1 MARRGSTMG
10 YEKTLMYGVYKEEMA
25 TVAKQEARKRS
36 LTPVKIVED
45 KDVGDHHYK
54 KSGTSWK
61 LRETLIGI
69 THPSQLW
76 LPWKITMSMKD
87 DSPWKSFILY

>member
-25 TVAKQEARKRS
+25 TVAKKEARKRS

-45 KDVGDHHYK
+45 KDIGDTQHK

-61 LRETLIGI
+61 LRKTFAGI
-69 THPSQLW
+69 THPHS
-76 LPWKITMSMKD
+76 
-87 DSPWKSFILY
+87 